1 VTSGDS
7 SLFSAPLTPAQL
19 DALARRGSRVETSA
33 GETVYSA
40 GDRDYDFVVVE
51 AGEVDVVRPAMPGE
65 PEAMIATWR
74 AGQFLGELGLV
85 TGQTAIATAR
95 VRMAGAVHRIGKQQF
110 RELMADDAELSD
122 LILRVL
128 LARRE
133 ELRRGAGA
141 RALEI
146 LGSGLSAATHELRTW
161 ASRQRLPHTWV
172 EYDDPAGQA
181 LARAAQVDA
190 VDLPVAITA
199 TAIIRN
205 ATSALVSDH
214 LGLTLR
220 ADRSNDFDLV
230 VIGGGPAGLAAAV
243 YGASEGLS
251 TTLLDSVAVGGQA
264 AASARIENY
273 LGFPSG
279 ISGIDLT
286 TRALVQANKFGAQI
300 SSPCRVSSLEC
311 NAGHLE
317 LELSNGDQ
325 LTARSVII
333 ATGAQ
338 YRKLPLA
345 EWDRF
350 EGAGIYYA
358 ATDLEARACGSQPVT
373 VVGGANSAGQA
384 SIFLADGGSQVNLVV
399 RGGDLGAGMS
409 RYLVDR
415 VVAHPSIAVHPQT
428 EVVRLGGGDR
438 LEKLWLS
445 RAGSDGVPAPCSG
458 LFCFIGA
465 KPATDWLS
473 GIALDDDGFV
483 QTDRDIPDSARS
495 EAWTLLGRDP
505 LPLETSI
512 PGVFAVGDVR
522 AGSMKRVAAAVGEGA
537 SAVRSVHL
545 ALAARV

>member
-1 VTSGDS
+1 VTSTGPG
-7 SLFSAPLTPAQL
+7 LFSTTLAPDLLA
-19 DALARRGSRVETSA
+19 ALARRGSRVETAA
-33 GETVYSA
+33 GEVLYAA

-51 AGEVDVVRPAMPGE
+51 SGEVDVLRPAMPGVSE
-65 PEAMIATWR
+65 ELITTWG

-95 VRMAGAVHRIGKQQF
+95 VRSPGVVYRIGRPQF

-122 LILRVL
+122 LVLRAF

-133 ELRRGAGA
+133 ELRSGAGA
-141 RALEI
+141 LVLEI

-161 ASRQRLPHTWV
+161 ASRQQLLHTWV
-172 EYDDPAGQA
+172 DFDEPAGQR
-181 LARAAQVDA
+181 LACAAGVDA

-199 TAIIRN
+199 TAIIRH
-205 ATSALVSDH
+205 ATSAAVSDH

-220 ADRSNDFDLV
+220 SDRGKDFDLV

-243 YGASEGLS
+243 YGASEGL
-251 TTLLDSVAVGGQA
+251 TTILLDRVAVGGQA
-264 AASARIENY
+264 AASSRIENY

-300 SSPCRVSSLEC
+300 SSPCQVVSLEC
-311 NAGHLE
+311 TGGHLE
-317 LELSNGDQ
+317 MQLSNHEV
-325 LTARSVII
+325 LNARSVII

-338 YRKLPLA
+338 YRKLPLDG
-345 EWDRF
+345 WSTF

-358 ATDLEARACGSQPVT
+358 ATDIEVRACAARPVA

-384 SIFLADGGSQVNLVV
+384 ALFLAESGSKVHLVV
-399 RGGDLGAGMS
+399 RGGDLAAGMS

-415 VVAHPSIAVHPQT
+415 VLAHPAISVHTDTQ
-428 EVVRLGGGDR
+428 VARLGGTNR
-438 LEKLWLS
+438 LEELWLS
-445 RAGSDGVPAPCSG
+445 RQGAEPIHAACSG

-465 KPATDWLS
+465 LPATDWLK
-473 GIALDDDGFV
+473 GIAVDADGFV
-483 QTDRDIPDSARS
+483 LTDRDIPADAQG
-495 EAWTLLGRDP
+495 EAWTLLGRRP
-505 LPLETSI
+505 LPLETNV

-522 AGSMKRVAAAVGEGA
+522 SGSMKRVAAAVGEGA

-545 ALAARV
+545 AIAATS